1 MIVMVT
7 VLMMARPTAA
17 SPCPE
22 GDGWFLAGASCYL
35 VSPGQLSWDAAQEVT
50 MVTGALNEPFFFVAS
65 PLVARLH

>member
-7 VLMMARPTAA
+7 VLMMTRPAAA

-50 MVTGALNEPFFFVAS
+50 MVTRA
-65 PLVARLH
+65 